1 MANIRLI
8 VGLGNPGDEYEDTRH
23 NAGFWFVE
31 ALARA
36 HGGSLK
42 LEKGFQA
49 RTAKLNIAGKP
60 VFLCEPQT
68 FMNRSGISVAGLAN
82 FYKITPEEV
91 LVAHDELDFL
101 PGTVKMKQ
109 GGSAGGHNGLKD
121 IQARLG
127 SPNFWRLR
135 LGIGH
140 PRSLALNQEVVDF
153 VLHRPSREHQAQ
165 IDEAIGKALG
175 IVDLMVDGRTDV
187 AVQKLHSA

>member
-36 HGGSLK
+36 LDLGGRVRFLGFVTEAEK
-42 LEKGFQA
+42 LA
-49 RTAKLNIAGKP
+49 LLRRSWA
-60 VFLCEPQT
+60 EPQT

-165 IDEAIGKALG
+165 IDEAIDKALG

>member
-1 MANIRLI
+1 
-8 VGLGNPGDEYEDTRH
+8 
-23 NAGFWFVE
+23 
-31 ALARA
+31 
-36 HGGSLK
+36 
-42 LEKGFQA
+42 
-49 RTAKLNIAGKP
+49 
-60 VFLCEPQT
+60 
-68 FMNRSGISVAGLAN
+68 MNRSGISVAGLAN

-165 IDEAIGKALG
+165 IDEAIDKALG